1 MRQRLTMTEPAIT
14 DPYRVKPGDTLSSIA
29 RRCGKTVRELQRW
42 NGLRDPNKLAVGQ
55 TLYLSESSAFGVTA
69 LFLDALR
76 HPIENLPFMLKFDG
90 RTVTG
95 RTGANGMTARQVT
108 QSAHSDVEVWVQ
120 TVEGTWQQVT
130 RTLSGY
136 GHKLLTLVSG
146 SIVVPGQ
153 TEALPPGAPAK
164 PNAPAPGKPVTATA
178 AATAQPPV
186 PQPASGTPS
195 KNNPA
200 VTTRRTRGPQGQ
212 PVLKIEVDIPPGLT
226 KLFHNYQGGEITEAQ
241 WEQAAA
247 YLECE
252 AAVLKA
258 FAEVESGGRSSFWHL
273 NHGDGQ
279 TVPALLFERHYFSR
293 LTGRRFDTSHPDIS
307 WPVGYRTKK
316 HLGQADKKMHDG
328 RVDADD
334 IYGDYASGYLRLIN
348 AYRLDAGAALKSCSW
363 GKFQLMGDNFALCR
377 AADVE
382 TFVASMCRS
391 ELAQISLVCEFIRNK
406 PRIWKDARNKAL
418 GKEISLWDAVKT
430 KNWQAIAF
438 NYNGPDYKTYGYDT
452 KLQAAYE
459 RLRSR
464 AH

>member
-146 SIVVPGQ
+146 SIVVPGN
-153 TEALPPGAPAK
+153 TEPLPQGAPAK
-164 PNAPAPGKPVTATA
+164 PSAPAPAKPAPGVP
-178 AATAQPPV
+178 QPPL
-186 PQPASGTPS
+186 PKPASGTPS

-200 VTTRRTRGPQGQ
+200 VKTRKTKGPQGQ
-212 PVLKIEVDIPPGLT
+212 PVLKIEVDIPQGLAA
-226 KLFHNYQGGEITEAQ
+226 LFGNYQGGEITEAQ

-247 YLECE
+247 YLQCE

-258 FAEVESGGRSSFWHL
+258 FAEVESGGHLSFWRL
-273 NHGDGQ
+273 NHADGANI
-279 TVPALLFERHYFSR
+279 PAVLFERHYFSR
-293 LTGRRFDTSHPDIS
+293 LTGGKHDKTHPDIS
-307 WPVGYRTKK
+307 WPTGYRKK
-316 HLGQADKKMHDG
+316 SRLGKSDKKMHDG

-334 IYGDYASGYLRLIN
+334 IYGDYASAYLRLIN
-348 AYRLDAGAALKSCSW
+348 AYRLDAQAALKSCSW
-363 GKFQLMGDNFALCR
+363 GKFQIMGNNFALCR
-377 AADVE
+377 ADDVE
-382 TFVASMCRS
+382 TFAASMCTS
-391 ELAQISLVCEFIRNK
+391 EFAQLRLLCGYIRNK
-406 PRIWKDARNKAL
+406 PGTRIKAL
-418 GKEISLWDAVKT
+418 GIEMSLWGAVKA

-438 NYNGPDYKTYGYDT
+438 HYNGPDYKTYGYDS

-459 RLRSR
+459 KYRKK
-464 AH
+464 A